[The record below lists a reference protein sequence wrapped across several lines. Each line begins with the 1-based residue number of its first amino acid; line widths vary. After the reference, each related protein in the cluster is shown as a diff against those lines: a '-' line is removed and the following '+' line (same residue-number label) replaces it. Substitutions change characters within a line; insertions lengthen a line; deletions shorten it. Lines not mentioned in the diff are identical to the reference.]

1 MPVHHVGEGR
11 QDVQQGQDPLQNGS
25 VQLGVSLHHAGVQVG
40 DLFRGAV
47 VDLLA
52 APTLLLLHQTHHGV
66 VAEAGQLPRHTG
78 HVVCLFNATLDHRLQ
93 NAGEVLDGF
102 LQVGDVGGD
111 VDQLCP

>member
-11 QDVQQGQDPLQNGS
+11 QDVQQGQDPLQNRP
-25 VQLGVSLHHAGVQVG
+25 VQLGVSLRQTGVQVG

-52 APTLLLLHQTHHGV
+52 ALALLLLLLHQTHHRV

-78 HVVCLFNATLDHRLQ
+78 HVVSLLYATLDHRLQ
-93 NAGEVLDGF
+93 NTGEVLDGL
-102 LQVGDVGGD
+102 LQV
-111 VDQLCP
+111 